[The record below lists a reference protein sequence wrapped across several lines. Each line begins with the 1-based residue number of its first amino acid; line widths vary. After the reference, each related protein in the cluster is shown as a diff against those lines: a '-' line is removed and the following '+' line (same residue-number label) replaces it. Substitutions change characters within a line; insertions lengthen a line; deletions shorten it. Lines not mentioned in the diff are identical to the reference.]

1 MNFNA
6 VAYEASYGT
15 SQQLPSSKLPEIVFS
30 GRSNV
35 GKSSMINKIFNRKA
49 LAKVSSVPG
58 KTKTINF
65 FKADNLRFA
74 DLPGYGYAKTSKN
87 EIDRLKS
94 ILNTY
99 FSSGRDI
106 LLVFQLIDIRHPATK
121 EDINMINSYI
131 DGGIPFVIILTK
143 SDKLSKNQ
151 RKQRMDDFLLQIPC
165 ADQITFIPFSSLTG
179 EGVDTVRNII
189 ETFNEELIAA
199 PADL

>member
-1 MNFNA
+1 
-6 VAYEASYGT
+6 
-15 SQQLPSSKLPEIVFS
+15 
-30 GRSNV
+30 
-35 GKSSMINKIFNRKA
+35 
-49 LAKVSSVPG
+49 
-58 KTKTINF
+58 
-65 FKADNLRFA
+65 
-74 DLPGYGYAKTSKN
+74 
-87 EIDRLKS
+87 
-94 ILNTY
+94 
-99 FSSGRDI
+99 
-106 LLVFQLIDIRHPATK
+106 
-121 EDINMINSYI
+121 MINSYI